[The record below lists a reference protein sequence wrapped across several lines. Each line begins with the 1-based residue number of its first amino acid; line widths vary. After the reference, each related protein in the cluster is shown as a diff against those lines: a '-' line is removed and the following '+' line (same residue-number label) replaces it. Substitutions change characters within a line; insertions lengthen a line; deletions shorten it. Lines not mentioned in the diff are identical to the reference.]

1 MLDKRR
7 GRTTQEG
14 WHLTE
19 PPDRYKRA
27 SSRKKSAP
35 VKRVV
40 LSAEAAKAYEKLVE
54 DRDARDRDYAR
65 HLSADNKPK

>member
-1 MLDKRR
+1 MN
-7 GRTTQEG
+7 Q
-14 WHLTE
+14 
-19 PPDRYKRA
+19 PPETYKRA
-27 SSRKKSAP
+27 PSRRKKTPP

-40 LSAEAAKAYEKLVE
+40 LSPEAQKAYEKLVH